1 MADGGR
7 GKEAI
12 GQPLFRPTAAFRWP
26 MAEQTG
32 ASMRYLVVPFACVLL
47 AHRAAAQNESV
58 LRQAF
63 EGKVVVVKI
72 DMPATSK
79 GVDVYPL
86 DPMAVD
92 FREVAQR
99 LKDNSTS
106 LRIGQQVMVT
116 KVLVK
121 KNSHVEFQLGGGGYG
136 TFGDNTSDGSGLNSV
151 NQGET
156 RAEKALRDSIKKAQG
171 PTKRKQFEKELA
183 SVRSERERENARA
196 QAEAKQAQSVIEA
209 NLRAK
214 RAESGSRFNVRYR
227 NGIPPDALTPDGLMR
242 ALAQYVDFGA
252 AGGAV
257 ASGGASSGTP
267 GQALTSG
274 SGSRSSPTSIRKGL
288 LLEEVEAILGP
299 AATAD
304 ERKEGTLTVLKRT
317 YRKDGQKILASFVNG
332 VLIDFAIT
340 PN

>member
-1 MADGGR
+1 MAVDGHA
-7 GKEAI
+7 KE
-12 GQPLFRPTAAFRWP
+12 
-26 MAEQTG
+26 
-32 ASMRYLVVPFACVLL
+32 SVMRYLVIAFASCLL
-47 AHRAAAQNESV
+47 AHPAQAQNESV

-63 EGKVVVVKI
+63 EGKVVTVKI

-121 KNSHVEFQLGGGGYG
+121 KNSHIEFQLGGGGYG
-136 TFGDNTSDGSGLNSV
+136 TFGDNTSDGSGINTV

-156 RAEKALRDSIKKAQG
+156 RAEKAIRDSIKKAPG

-183 SVRSERERENARA
+183 SLRSERERENARA
-196 QAEAKQAQSVIEA
+196 EAEAKQAQSVIEA

-227 NGIPPDALTPDGLMR
+227 NGIPADALTPAGLTQV
-242 ALAQYVDFGA
+242 LAQYVDFG
-252 AGGAV
+252 GAV
-257 ASGGASSGTP
+257 SSGGASSGTP
-267 GQALTSG
+267 GQAFTSG
-274 SGSRSSPTSIRKGL
+274 GGSRSSPTSIRKGL

-317 YRKDGQKILASFVNG
+317 YRKDGQKVLASFVNG

-340 PN
+340 PQ

>member
-1 MADGGR
+1 
-7 GKEAI
+7 
-12 GQPLFRPTAAFRWP
+12 
-26 MAEQTG
+26 
-32 ASMRYLVVPFACVLL
+32 MRYLAVPFALVLL
-47 AHRAAAQNESV
+47 AHRADAQNDSA

-63 EGKVVVVKI
+63 EGKVVSVKI

-106 LRIGQQVMVT
+106 LRIGQPVMVT

-121 KNSHVEFQLGGGGYG
+121 KNSHIEFQLGGGGYG
-136 TFGDNTSDGSGLNSV
+136 TFGDNTSDGSGLNAV
-151 NQGET
+151 TQGET
-156 RAEKALRDSIKKAQG
+156 KAEKALRDSISKAQG

-183 SVRSERERENARA
+183 SLRSERERENSRA
-196 QAEAKQAQSVIEA
+196 EAEAKQAQSVIEA

-227 NGIPPDALTPDGLMR
+227 NGIPADALTPDGLMR
-242 ALAQYVDFGA
+242 ALAQYVDFGSAGA
-252 AGGAV
+252 AA

-267 GQALTSG
+267 GQPLTSAN
-274 SGSRSSPTSIRKGL
+274 SSRPMPTSLRKGL
-288 LLEEVEAILGP
+288 MLEDVEAILGP
-299 AATAD
+299 AATAG
-304 ERKEGTLTVLKRT
+304 ETKEGTLTVLKRT
-317 YRKDGQKILASFVNG
+317 YRKDGQKIAASFVNG

-340 PN
+340 PQ